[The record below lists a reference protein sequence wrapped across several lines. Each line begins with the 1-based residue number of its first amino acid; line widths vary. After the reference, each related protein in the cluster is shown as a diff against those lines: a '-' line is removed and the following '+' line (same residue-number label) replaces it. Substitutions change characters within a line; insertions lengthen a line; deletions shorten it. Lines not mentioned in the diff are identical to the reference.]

1 MSESRILIAED
12 EDSIRFVLT
21 RALEGRGYHVRAF
34 AEGLPALAA
43 LRANAFDL
51 AIVDIRLPDVSGL
64 DLLSRARDESL
75 EVPFLVMTAESTM
88 QNAIEAMKRGAFD
101 YLTKPFDIEEVQLLV
116 ERALDVRRLSLMV
129 ENLKEEMR
137 PQFTPGSGLVGKSP
151 AMQEIYKTIGRVAQ
165 SDATVLLQGESGT
178 GKELIARALHFHSG
192 RGGPF
197 VAINCSAIPRELLE
211 NELFGHE
218 RGAFTGAVERALG
231 KFELADKGTLFLDEI
246 SELPLD
252 LQAKLLRVLQEH
264 EFMRVGGREPT
275 RSDARII
282 SATNREL
289 ADQVRKG
296 RFREDLFFRLNVVPI
311 VVPPLRARRS
321 DIPELIRYF
330 VQKINR
336 EMKVQISGLVPDAEA
351 LLVEHAWPGNVREL
365 ENALIRACVLAG
377 SRTLSVA
384 DFQLSGDSSATPLP
398 AGDAALEELVKR
410 KLRDLLQGHGEVL
423 PKDLHAT
430 TLSWVERPLLEF
442 VLERTAGNQLRA
454 AELLGINRNTLRKK
468 ITTLGIA
475 IKK

>member
-43 LRANAFDL
+43 LRSNSFDL

-64 DLLSRARDESL
+64 DLLSRARDEAL

-137 PQFTPGSGLVGKSP
+137 PQFTPGSGLVGKS
-151 AMQEIYKTIGRVAQ
+151 AVMQEIYKTIGRVAE

-211 NELFGHE
+211 SELFGHE

-231 KFELADKGTLFLDEI
+231 KFEIADKGTLFLDEI

-282 SATNREL
+282 SATNRDL
-289 ADQVRKG
+289 AEQVRKA

-311 VVPPLRARRS
+311 NVPPLRARKS
-321 DIPELIRYF
+321 DIPELLRYF

-336 EMKVQISGLVPDAEA
+336 EMKVQINGLAPDAEA
-351 LLVEHAWPGNVREL
+351 MLVEHAWPGNVREL

-377 SRTLSVA
+377 SRTLTIA
-384 DFQLSGDSSATPLP
+384 DFQLSGDSTHSVAPL
-398 AGDAALEELVKR
+398 GDAALEELVKR
-410 KLRDLLQGHGEVL
+410 KLRELLAGHGEVA
-423 PKDLHAT
+423 PRDLHAT
-430 TLSWVERPLLEF
+430 TLAWVERPLLEF

>member
-129 ENLKEEMR
+129 ENLKDEMR

-151 AMQEIYKTIGRVAQ
+151 SMQEIYKTIGRVAQ

-246 SELPLD
+246 SDLPLD

-264 EFMRVGGREPT
+264 EFIRVGGREPT

-282 SATNREL
+282 SATNRDL

-377 SRTLSVA
+377 SRTLTLA
-384 DFQLSGDSSATPLP
+384 DFQLSGDSAATPLP

-410 KLRDLLQGHGEVL
+410 KLRELLHGHGEVL

-468 ITTLGIA
+468 ITTLGIP